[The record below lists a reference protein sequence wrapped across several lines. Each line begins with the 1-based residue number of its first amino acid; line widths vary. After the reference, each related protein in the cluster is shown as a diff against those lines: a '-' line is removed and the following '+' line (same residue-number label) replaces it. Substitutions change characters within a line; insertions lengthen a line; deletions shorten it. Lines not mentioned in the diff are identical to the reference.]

1 MFSNRGVTLELVL
14 PVVGFVVSLQ
24 SRFRWLAIATAAPGL
39 VALFRALH
47 RRC

>member
-1 MFSNRGVTLELVL
+1 VL

-24 SRFRWLAIATAAPGL
+24 NRFRWLAIATAAPGL